1 MGPQPEQAQMHFSPK
16 VDYILILDKLRE
28 DFNKKFAT
36 NTPSPST
43 GLDDYEI
50 KATLGSGSF
59 GKVQLVRERESGV
72 YYASKQLSKDQIVK
86 TKQVSHVMSEKNVL
100 RSMTFPNTVNLIA
113 SYKDFDSLYLVLPLI
128 GGGELF
134 TYHRK

>member
-1 MGPQPEQAQMHFSPK
+1 M
-16 VDYILILDKLRE
+16 
-28 DFNKKFAT
+28 
-36 NTPSPST
+36 
-43 GLDDYEI
+43 
-50 KATLGSGSF
+50 
-59 GKVQLVRERESGV
+59 RERESGV